1 MDKAQ
6 THNKE
11 ILKELVTALE
21 GLSDEP
27 LLLAPYLAGAF
38 YRAAGERGADSSL
51 LSIIGSWGDTLPD
64 EEVLAM
70 LKEWNTGERLGQ
82 GNKKSPTWARVG
94 RSGYFFSC
102 SSIVSV
108 GDCLMGSDAGGG
120 GGGGGAGRLF
130 PSFVS
135 SANSITSFSRPVA

>member
-1 MDKAQ
+1 MDVLEIEKPSGEGGGKMNTAKA
-6 THNKE
+6 HNKE
-11 ILKELVTALE
+11 ILQELVTALE

-70 LKEWNTGERLGQ
+70 LREWNEGE
-82 GNKKSPTWARVG
+82 S
-94 RSGYFFSC
+94 
-102 SSIVSV
+102 
-108 GDCLMGSDAGGG
+108 
-120 GGGGGAGRLF
+120 
-130 PSFVS
+130 
-135 SANSITSFSRPVA
+135 

>member
-11 ILKELVTALE
+11 IHKELVTALE

-70 LKEWNTGERLGQ
+70 LKEWNTGE
-82 GNKKSPTWARVG
+82 S
-94 RSGYFFSC
+94 
-102 SSIVSV
+102 
-108 GDCLMGSDAGGG
+108 
-120 GGGGGAGRLF
+120 
-130 PSFVS
+130 
-135 SANSITSFSRPVA
+135 

>member
-1 MDKAQ
+1 MNTAKA
-6 THNKE
+6 HNKE
-11 ILKELVTALE
+11 ILQELVTALE

-70 LKEWNTGERLGQ
+70 LREWNEGE
-82 GNKKSPTWARVG
+82 S
-94 RSGYFFSC
+94 
-102 SSIVSV
+102 
-108 GDCLMGSDAGGG
+108 
-120 GGGGGAGRLF
+120 
-130 PSFVS
+130 
-135 SANSITSFSRPVA
+135 